1 MFFYLDSYSS
11 CLLLYNSFVIKH
23 RCIIKSN
30 FSLGVIFLQKYL
42 LVPADKSTVRGF
54 DDEEDLKAY
63 LVDQFQKDKSDFAV
77 DEDLD
82 IEDIDDLS
90 VPTDGYYIYEIKDI
104 INAISTSQTI
114 DAGEKKEILKK
125 LKKEE
130 VKFNKD
136 KFTDFDD
143 ILDEINEADVDF

>member
-1 MFFYLDSYSS
+1 M
-11 CLLLYNSFVIKH
+11 
-23 RCIIKSN
+23 
-30 FSLGVIFLQKYL
+30 QKYL

>member
-1 MFFYLDSYSS
+1 M
-11 CLLLYNSFVIKH
+11 
-23 RCIIKSN
+23 
-30 FSLGVIFLQKYL
+30 QKYL

-63 LVDQFQKDKSDFAV
+63 LIDKFQQDKSDFAE
-77 DEDLD
+77 EDLD
-82 IEDIDDLS
+82 VEDIDDLS
-90 VPTDGYYIYEIKDI
+90 VPTDGYYVYEIEDI
-104 INAISTSQTI
+104 INAISVSQTI
-114 DAGEKKEILKK
+114 DNDEKKELLKK

-143 ILDEINEADVDF
+143 ILDEISEADIDLD